1 MRRICCCFGVISL
14 HCAVQAALRQI
25 CVSSRSVLHGRQ
37 SLTPFCSCHSGSVTS
52 ERWSSLTSVCHFN
65 YREVT
70 QTGNYIK
77 QVKFHCWVCRQI
89 LTLCFQQPSSRT
101 WSVLC
106 WTRGLMHAS
115 HTLLAQTQVWT
126 CPSIYD
132 SKWARFSS
140 FCTLIASLWIQEK
153 QGGYRSGDQSF
164 VPVQLHLKPQWL
176 NICLYGDYVSG
187 WQLRGKTH
195 CSYVAVC

>member
-25 CVSSRSVLHGRQ
+25 CVSSRSVLHRRQ
-37 SLTPFCSCHSGSVTS
+37 SLTSFCSCHSDSVTS

-70 QTGNYIK
+70 QPGNYIK

-101 WSVLC
+101 CDLSSAGPGGLCMPATLC
-106 WTRGLMHAS
+106 WPRHKCGHV
-115 HTLLAQTQVWT
+115 QVFMT
-126 CPSIYD
+126 ANEPGFLVSELSLRHCEFRKYRAATGQVINQL
-132 SKWARFSS
+132 FQCN
-140 FCTLIASLWIQEK
+140 CT
-153 QGGYRSGDQSF
+153 
-164 VPVQLHLKPQWL
+164 
-176 NICLYGDYVSG
+176 
-187 WQLRGKTH
+187 
-195 CSYVAVC
+195 